1 MYNELKGPDISFLL
15 TAKGKDPAA
24 QIFFSF
30 SAKVGAVFGICTLKF
45 CVRFFLLLF
54 WICVGAGF
62 SWERSDVI
70 YFLAPIRIQQ
80 YLNVTG
86 DSCGKK
92 QIN

>member
-45 CVRFFLLLF
+45 CMRFFP
-54 WICVGAGF
+54 AP
-62 SWERSDVI
+62 
-70 YFLAPIRIQQ
+70 FLDLRGCRVQ
-80 YLNVTG
+80 L
-86 DSCGKK
+86 GKK
-92 QIN
+92 